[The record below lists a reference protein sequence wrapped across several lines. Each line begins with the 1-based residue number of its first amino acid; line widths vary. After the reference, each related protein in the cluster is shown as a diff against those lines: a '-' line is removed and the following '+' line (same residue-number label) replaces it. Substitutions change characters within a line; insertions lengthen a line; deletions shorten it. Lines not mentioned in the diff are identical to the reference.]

1 MFLNSLKSAG
11 YRRERMRGLREPL
24 FRKVQGVSPRN
35 IIIFGE
41 TGTGKSSLINMLSNS
56 QMAEVS
62 NLAVG
67 CTFQSN
73 PYPIILDDVHYTL
86 WDIAG
91 LNEGDSGS
99 IPADTALRHLH
110 DLVQNLHDGLSLLVY
125 CIRGSRYRDIIKVN
139 YDLFK
144 EIICQGEVPIVI
156 VITGLENEERM
167 EDWWIANE
175 KEFASRKILFDGHAC
190 VTTTKGKRDMFE
202 EEYEESK
209 VALRKMIKAK
219 CPSDAWI
226 VSSDA
231 WLQRITTRIQE
242 YYDIYNH
249 NGSPS
254 FSEPNDGRSST
265 VNNFRFFM
273 GMILT
278 SALALVVGQSS

>member
-1 MFLNSLKSAG
+1 MFLDSLNPAV
-11 YRRERMRGLREPL
+11 YRQKRVRDSREPL

-35 IIIFGE
+35 VVVFGE
-41 TGTGKSSLINMLSNS
+41 TGTGKSSLINMLSDS

-62 NLAVG
+62 NLAMG

-73 PYPIILDDVHYTL
+73 PYPIILDDVPYTL
-86 WDIAG
+86 WDTAG

-99 IPADTALRHLH
+99 IPADIALRHLH

-125 CIRGSRYRDIIKVN
+125 CIRGSRYRDVIKVN

-167 EDWWIANE
+167 EDWWIENE
-175 KEFASRKILFDGHAC
+175 KEFVSRKMRFNGHAC

-202 EEYEESK
+202 EEFEESK
-209 VALRKMIKAK
+209 VVLREMIKAQ
-219 CPSDAWI
+219 CPSDAW
-226 VSSDA
+226 VVNSNA
-231 WLQRITTRIQE
+231 WFQRITTRIQE
-242 YYDIYNH
+242 YYDDYNH

-254 FSEPNDGRSST
+254 DGQSSI
-265 VNNFRFFM
+265 VKNFGLLM
-273 GMILT
+273 GKILT
-278 SALALVVGQSS
+278 STLALVV

>member
-1 MFLNSLKSAG
+1 
-11 YRRERMRGLREPL
+11 
-24 FRKVQGVSPRN
+24 
-35 IIIFGE
+35 
-41 TGTGKSSLINMLSNS
+41 MLSDS

-73 PYPIILDDVHYTL
+73 PYPIILDDVPYTL
-86 WDIAG
+86 WDTAG

-99 IPADTALRHLH
+99 IPTDTALRHLH
-110 DLVQNLHDGLSLLVY
+110 DLVQKLHDGLSLLIY

-167 EDWWIANE
+167 EDWWIENE
-175 KEFASRKILFDGHAC
+175 KEFASRKMQFNGHAC

-209 VALRKMIKAK
+209 VVLRQMIKEK
-219 CPSDAWI
+219 CPSDAWV

-231 WLQRITTRIQE
+231 WLQRITRRIQD
-242 YYDIYNH
+242 YYEDYNH

-254 FSEPNDGRSST
+254 FSEPNDGQSSI
-265 VNNFRFFM
+265 VKKFSLFM

-278 SALALVVGQSS
+278 SALAWAI